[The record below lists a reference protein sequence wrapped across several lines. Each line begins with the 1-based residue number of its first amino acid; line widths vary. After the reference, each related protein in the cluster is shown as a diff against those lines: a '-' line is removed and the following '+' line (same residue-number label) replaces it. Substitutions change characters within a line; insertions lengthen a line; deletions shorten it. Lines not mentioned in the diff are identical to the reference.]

1 MTTLTPMSG
10 RSGLRAARCS
20 SCGRSAISA
29 IAFPRLVDSELSA
42 FRALAPVRAATELF
56 GASFSLEPWRVG
68 DAFGALSDLAAQAP
82 AFTLEVGRDP
92 ARLAETVAGLLSA

>member
-1 MTTLTPMSG
+1 MSG
-10 RSGLRAARCS
+10 RSGS
-20 SCGRSAISA
+20 RSARRSSRGRLTIAA

-42 FRALAPVRAATELF
+42 VRPLAPVRAATELF
-56 GASFSLEPWRVG
+56 GASLSLEPWRVG

-92 ARLAETVAGLLSA
+92 ARLAETVAGLLSV